1 MNPSI
6 DAIFHITNFSFATTR
21 RGIALSANCDICYIK
36 LFSGCAG
43 GEEAEEDGHHR
54 SLGPLRQTQTIRL
67 KGRTGLFKFSDIFRE
82 RF

>member
-1 MNPSI
+1 MLYFMIQISRLQRHEEVLPSVRI
-6 DAIFHITNFSFATTR
+6 VTYA
-21 RGIALSANCDICYIK
+21 IK

-67 KGRTGLFKFSDIFRE
+67 KGKTGLFKFSDILRE